1 MAEEIRNKFVSWTQ
15 NIVKEIREIPHTPIR
30 RQQTRRPLRPRSS
43 LPPAPDGMVWEV
55 DEIKWQWCLQ
65 PESKVGGK
73 DDSGSSTIG
82 GDAGADVKGEGAKD
96 VHVAERD
103 VGKVVEVVVHA
114 VESSVEKN
122 HVNEQV
128 EISQEDGN
136 ADKTISTE
144 KRTNNIKEKSSS
156 QQIKELT
163 GSDSTKAKSSAS
175 NTNLVV
181 SPHNDGPRNQMQNC
195 TTPKRKNGQQTLLRS
210 SSEEK
215 SSFDDDEQPFQ
226 EPSSTIYNSTIN
238 NNNNNNNNNHEISSL
253 LGGESSIEGDNTWE
267 LISER
272 SGSTA
277 VLISVSGSILSGS
290 SSFNFRSTSP
300 GNPHSMP
307 YCNKFILAEHDAD
320 KPYLEHVVLP
330 TDTLQGLCLA
340 YKISA
345 TKLRM
350 ENNFSGNSLQ
360 MAPKKLKIPVISS
373 AVANFDKKN
382 KTNTTKVDGVGDA
395 PSSSGDGR
403 TNNNNNNNNNTIMI
417 RMQDK
422 STKEYKLYAFLAEI
436 ISSELVEA
444 KAYLDLNNW
453 DLEEAL
459 SQAKEDKAN
468 GGCCFLMDNLDDI
481 SKIGGSLGD
490 GCCGSFDEDVDFG
503 PLPATLDAVAK
514 PKALTPQ
521 DIHSVSP

>member
-1 MAEEIRNKFVSWTQ
+1 MAEDIRNKFVSWTQ
-15 NIVKEIREIPHTPIR
+15 NIVKEICEIPHTPIR
-30 RQQTRRPLRPRSS
+30 RQQARRPLRPRSS
-43 LPPAPDGMVWEV
+43 LPPAPEGMVWEV
-55 DEIKWQWCLQ
+55 DEIKWQWCLK
-65 PESKVGGK
+65 PESKAGGK
-73 DDSGSSTIG
+73 DDSGSSAIG
-82 GDAGADVKGEGAKD
+82 GDAGVNVKGEGAKD
-96 VHVAERD
+96 GHVAEQD
-103 VGKVVEVVVHA
+103 AGKVVESVSHE
-114 VESSVEKN
+114 VEKSSLEKN
-122 HVNEQV
+122 HVNGQV
-128 EISQEDGN
+128 EISQEVGN
-136 ADKTISTE
+136 ADKTISTA
-144 KRTNNIKEKSSS
+144 KRTNNIKGESSP
-156 QQIKELT
+156 QQIKEVT
-163 GSDSTKAKSSAS
+163 GIDSTKAKSSAS

-181 SPHNDGPRNQMQNC
+181 SPHNNGPRNQMQNC

-226 EPSSTIYNSTIN
+226 EPSSTIYTGTM
-238 NNNNNNNNNHEISSL
+238 NNNNNNNHEISSL

-277 VLISVSGSILSGS
+277 VLVSVSGSILSGS

-320 KPYLEHVVLP
+320 KRYLEHVVLP

-360 MAPKKLKIPVISS
+360 MAPKKLKIPVSSS
-373 AVANFDKKN
+373 ALASFDENN
-382 KTNTTKVDGVGDA
+382 KMNTSKDDGVGKTSN
-395 PSSSGDGR
+395 SSEDGR
-403 TNNNNNNNNNTIMI
+403 TNHNNNNTIMI

-436 ISSELVEA
+436 TSSELVEA

-490 GCCGSFDEDVDFG
+490 GCCGSFDEDVDFE
-503 PLPATLDAVAK
+503 PSPVTFDAVAK
-514 PKALTPQ
+514 PKALTPH